1 MFKFATL
8 AILHFYNLL
17 RGFMYFLAQFSGS
30 DLAQFSQFPQKR
42 PLRTMSLPVTVA
54 THPASLSP
62 LALSSSIPHAAS
74 SQLPAARSGRPPGSF
89 SRPGAVQ
96 SMNKGAC

>member
-8 AILHFYNLL
+8 AIFTFLHNVL
-17 RGFMYFLAQFSGS
+17 RGFMFFLYFLAHV
-30 DLAQFSQFPQKR
+30 PQKR

-62 LALSSSIPHAAS
+62 LALSSSIPHALL
-74 SQLPAARSGRPPGSF
+74 LPAAS
-89 SRPGAVQ
+89 
-96 SMNKGAC
+96 